1 MRVCRTSVVAIVL
14 GVASLA
20 GIGLHLLVRRL
31 GDQGLIDYIPQSPT
45 KKSMGSAMLNFGVIY
60 DPSLE
65 HVIEFEQSGDLVAQ
79 GSSEPRPPGLDHD
92 QETAS
97 GPDS

>member
-1 MRVCRTSVVAIVL
+1 MPWYLFLAIALGVL
-14 GVASLA
+14 GLA

-31 GDQGLIDYIPQSPT
+31 GDQGLIDYVPQSPT

-79 GSSEPRPPGLDHD
+79 GGSSEPLPPQPDHD
-92 QETAS
+92 QATAS

>member
-1 MRVCRTSVVAIVL
+1 MSWYLFLAIALGVL
-14 GVASLA
+14 GLA
-20 GIGLHLLVRRL
+20 GVGLHLLVRRL
-31 GDQGLIDYIPQSPT
+31 GDQGLIDYVPQSPT

-79 GSSEPRPPGLDHD
+79 GSSEPFPPEPDHD

>member
-1 MRVCRTSVVAIVL
+1 MPWYLFLAIALGVL
-14 GVASLA
+14 GLA

-31 GDQGLIDYIPQSPT
+31 GDQGLIDYVPQSPT
-45 KKSMGSAMLNFGVIY
+45 RKSTGSAMLNFGVIY

-79 GSSEPRPPGLDHD
+79 GSSEPFPPGPDHD